1 MSYSVGMENDGNSFK
16 NNYFKTLKQRDMKKE
31 TTSIF
36 GNLFGTKSE
45 TSESEKSKPVVIT
58 SYSQPNVLQQR
69 MKEER
74 LTHGETVTA
83 NLSPVRLEN
92 AYGKMVMYFCP
103 MKNIEVIETVTNGDG
118 ETIPA
123 EAKVEGLTIP
133 ENFKAGFYNLKN
145 VTLSSNG
152 TMQVRATSSTV
163 WEKAEAERP

>member
-1 MSYSVGMENDGNSFK
+1 
-16 NNYFKTLKQRDMKKE
+16 MKKE
-31 TTSIF
+31 NASLF
-36 GNLFGTKSE
+36 GNLFNAKKEPPT
-45 TSESEKSKPVVIT
+45 SEKSKQVVIT

-92 AYGKMVMYFCP
+92 DFGKMVMYFCP
-103 MKNIEVIETVTNGDG
+103 MKTIEVLETITTGDG
-118 ETIPA
+118 ATLPP

-145 VTLSSNG
+145 VTLTSNG
-152 TMQVRATSSTV
+152 TMQVKATSNTV
-163 WEKAEAERP
+163 WEKAEAERF